1 VPRPASDTSH
11 RLGAQDVTHAYSG
24 VVVLRRVDFDLRGG
38 EVHALVGENGSGKST
53 LIKILTGALAPRAGR
68 LDVDDREVSFSDPE
82 DAQRHG
88 ISVVHQDYN
97 LFPALTVAEN
107 VLGVGK
113 HAPRHRWGGLH
124 RARMERQVGEL
135 VASLGIDIRPDAL
148 VGSLGPAE
156 RKFTEIAR
164 AMVTSPRFLIL
175 DEPTA
180 SLEPKTAAHVL
191 ALIDRLRSQGVG
203 VLFVSHR
210 LDEVVRTADRIT
222 VLRDG
227 LRVAQLDNVDVSE
240 DRLVELIIGGAAS
253 KGQRERAAQSSETVL
268 RVGDC
273 QVLPGRPPVSFD
285 LRRGEILGLTGL
297 LGSGAAQVV
306 RMVGGADPVRGQVW
320 LDGREVDLRSPRH
333 ATRLGIGFIPEDRKG
348 VGLVPD
354 QSVAVNVSLASL
366 GEISSMGVLRPGS
379 VVERGEEFK
388 RKLDIRASS
397 VRAPVRSLSGG
408 NQQKV
413 MIAKWLASGSRLLAI
428 EEPTHGVD
436 VGGKAQI
443 HNLLRDFVE
452 AGGSILLASTDL
464 REVLDLCDRIAV
476 FRHGSI
482 AQLLSTEDLT
492 HSKLAV
498 SGVRDPE
505 EMLGE
510 LVDAGAQVPA

>member
-1 VPRPASDTSH
+1 
-11 RLGAQDVTHAYSG
+11 
-24 VVVLRRVDFDLRGG
+24 
-38 EVHALVGENGSGKST
+38 
-53 LIKILTGALAPRAGR
+53 
-68 LDVDDREVSFSDPE
+68 
-82 DAQRHG
+82 
-88 ISVVHQDYN
+88 
-97 LFPALTVAEN
+97 
-107 VLGVGK
+107 
-113 HAPRHRWGGLH
+113 
-124 RARMERQVGEL
+124 
-135 VASLGIDIRPDAL
+135 
-148 VGSLGPAE
+148 
-156 RKFTEIAR
+156 
-164 AMVTSPRFLIL
+164 
-175 DEPTA
+175 
-180 SLEPKTAAHVL
+180 
-191 ALIDRLRSQGVG
+191 
-203 VLFVSHR
+203 
-210 LDEVVRTADRIT
+210 
-222 VLRDG
+222 
-227 LRVAQLDNVDVSE
+227 
-240 DRLVELIIGGAAS
+240 
-253 KGQRERAAQSSETVL
+253 
-268 RVGDC
+268 
-273 QVLPGRPPVSFD
+273 
-285 LRRGEILGLTGL
+285 
-297 LGSGAAQVV
+297 
-306 RMVGGADPVRGQVW
+306 
-320 LDGREVDLRSPRH
+320 
-333 ATRLGIGFIPEDRKG
+333 
-348 VGLVPD
+348 
-354 QSVAVNVSLASL
+354 VSLASL
-366 GEISSMGVLRPGS
+366 GAISSMGVLRPAS